1 MATSH
6 STRYRDFAVPH
17 AVPENDMPR
26 PLTAVAV
33 ANSKPDPKRR
43 IEITDG
49 ATPGLRLVVQPSGS
63 KSWVFRYETGG
74 RPTKM
79 TFGPAAGSGALT
91 LAEARQQAGE
101 ARKSLTV
108 GRDPAADRK
117 TLKAA
122 ETARR
127 EAERMAAEASAR
139 RNEDL
144 IENVVDRYIAR
155 HVDRMKSGHEVKR
168 LLEKEVKGPWR
179 GRLVTV
185 IGRDDVLKLVEDI
198 AERGAGTTANRTLAN
213 LKAFFNWCVDRGILE
228 ASPAERV
235 RRPKAEVSRD
245 RVLSDAEL
253 RLVALALR
261 RLEWPWREFFTLALL
276 TGQRREEIAGMRWSE
291 VDFDASDPVWVL
303 PAERTKNGKV
313 HAVPLVPEA
322 VAMIRG
328 VQRIEGSDFVL
339 TTTGDT
345 SVSGFSRAKV
355 ALDAMMLTIA
365 RGEAEARGADPECV
379 TVAPWRLHDVRR
391 TVASGMARA
400 GVPIAVVEK
409 VLNHVSGTFGGIV
422 GVYQRH
428 DFAAEKRQAL
438 TVWAEHI
445 ERLVP
450 KGDATSIGGA

>member
-1 MATSH
+1 
-6 STRYRDFAVPH
+6 
-17 AVPENDMPR
+17 MPR

-33 ANSKPDPKRR
+33 TNAKPEASRR
-43 IEITDG
+43 EIADG

-63 KSWVFRYETGG
+63 KSWIFRYELAG
-74 RPTKM
+74 RGVKV
-79 TFGPAAGSGALT
+79 TFGPAIGSGALT

-101 ARKSLTV
+101 ARKSLTA
-108 GRDPAADRK
+108 GGDPAADRK
-117 TLKAA
+117 AHRAA
-122 ETARR
+122 EAARR
-127 EAERMAAEASAR
+127 EADRVAAEAVAR
-139 RNEDL
+139 RHEDL

-155 HVDRMKSGHEVKR
+155 HVEGMKSAHEVKR

-179 GRLVTV
+179 GRLVTE
-185 IGRDDVLKLVEDI
+185 IDRGDVLKLVEDI

-213 LKAFFNWCVDRGILE
+213 LKAFFNWCADRGILE
-228 ASPAERV
+228 TSPADRV

-253 RLVALALR
+253 RLLTLALR

-276 TGQRREEIAGMRWSE
+276 TGQRREEIAGMRWGE
-291 VDFDASDPVWVL
+291 VDCDAGEPVWVL

-313 HAVPLVPEA
+313 HAVPLVPGA

-328 VQRIEGSDFVL
+328 VRRIEGSDFVL
-339 TTTGDT
+339 TTTGDA
-345 SVSGFSRAKV
+345 SVSGFSRAKA
-355 ALDAMMLTIA
+355 ALDATMLTIA
-365 RGEAEARGADPECV
+365 RGEAEARGADPERV
-379 TVAPWRLHDVRR
+379 TLAPWRLHDVRR

-400 GVPIAVVEK
+400 GVPVAVVEK

-438 TVWAEHI
+438 TAWAAHVEGLTA
-445 ERLVP
+445 E
-450 KGDATSIGGA
+450 AGGAAPRMGGA